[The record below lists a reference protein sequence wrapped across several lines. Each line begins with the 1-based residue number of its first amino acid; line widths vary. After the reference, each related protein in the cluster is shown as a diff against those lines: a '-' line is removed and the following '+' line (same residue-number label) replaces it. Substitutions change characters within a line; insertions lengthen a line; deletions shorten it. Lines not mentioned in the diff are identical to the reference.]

1 MIIYK
6 ATNTVNDKSYIGKTI
21 HSLHLRKGQHLRS
34 NETTHFHRALRK
46 YGKDMFDW
54 SVIKE
59 TKTEKE
65 LDNQEIK
72 FIKEYDTYKNGYN
85 STIGGDNGTYV
96 MSEEHKKNLSKSH
109 LGKRFSKEHRKNL
122 SKSHMGLKHGAI
134 ALANYKKEH
143 GYWNVGI
150 SCKEETKDKIRETLQ
165 NKPLLTCEVCGFT
178 SNSKGNMRRW
188 HGEKCRT

>member
-6 ATNTVNDKSYIGKTI
+6 ATNTLNDKSYIGKTVR
-21 HSLHLRKGQHLRS
+21 SLHLRKGQHLRS

-109 LGKRFSKEHRKNL
+109 LGKKFSEEHRKNL
-122 SKSHMGLKHGAI
+122 SKSHMGMKQGAI
-134 ALANYKKEH
+134 ALDDYRKEY
-143 GYWNVGI
+143 GSWNVGI
-150 SCKEETKDKIRETLQ
+150 SCKEETKDKIREALQ
-165 NKPLLTCEVCGFT
+165 NKPLLTCNVCGFT
-178 SNSKGNMRRW
+178 SNSVGNMSRW
-188 HGEKCRT
+188 HGEKCRR

>member
-1 MIIYK
+1 ML
-6 ATNTVNDKSYIGKTI
+6 NDKSYIGKTI

-46 YGKDMFDW
+46 YGKDMFEW
-54 SVIKE
+54 NVIKE
-59 TKTEKE
+59 CKTEKE
-65 LDNQEIK
+65 LDNQEIN

-85 STIGGDNGTYV
+85 STVGGDNGTYV

-109 LGKRFSKEHRKNL
+109 LGKKFSEEHRKNL
-122 SKSHMGLKHGAI
+122 SKSHMGMKHGAL
-134 ALANYKKEH
+134 ALDNYRKEY
-143 GYWNVGI
+143 GSWNKGKTPSQETI
-150 SCKEETKDKIRETLQ
+150 NKIKETMR